1 MFWSMLQKSLNTF
14 RFICLL
20 YPNACTVLSPWLLNT
35 MHFGM
40 DKVVSICC
48 GCILRRLIINIMF
61 FGKPGFWIDKPALW
75 NILFGL
81 TLTSNKLSVQ
91 LSVKFPSCKNMV
103 SGGLVWLPGSAAWLV
118 VVVVVGRPEFCRVKP
133 TYLLTVSFLQ
143 PTTTKNL
150 NLSKSI
156 SVHQIPS
163 TYIVNVGVQIN
174 PSDSIYKSVRFL
186 LNPSESI

>member
-35 MHFGM
+35 MHFGL

-61 FGKPGFWIDKPALW
+61 FGNLDSGLI
-75 NILFGL
+75 NRGISLFGW
-81 TLTSNKLSVQ
+81 TLTSKKLWVQ